1 VLQLWQRAWNFIL
14 MLVLRRQSLVLC
26 RVSPQCWQCSRMDK
40 RTSLVK
46 LGVVSSDRPVLPLS
60 GRGTS
65 SIPILEVVGSAWMFA
80 ASVDAVPPSGE

>member
-1 VLQLWQRAWNFIL
+1 MPQLWQKAWIFTL
-14 MLVLRRQSLVLC
+14 MLVLRRHSLVRC

-46 LGVVSSDRPVLPLS
+46 LGVVSSDRPALPLS

-65 SIPILEVVGSAWMFA
+65 SSSSLDVVGSARMLA
-80 ASVDAVPPSGE
+80 ASVDAVPSSVE